1 MKKTMLIVINVIT
14 GLFVAFS
21 SIVGYLFSGIGEEST
36 NNVGL
41 LVWLLVWSVGVV
53 LQFKLNNKVIGLI
66 ITFIPVVYFIF
77 VYIAAVTM

>member
-21 SIVGYLFSGIGEEST
+21 SIVSYLFSGIGEEST

-41 LVWLLVWSVGVV
+41 LVWLLFWSVGVV

-77 VYIAAVTM
+77 VYITAVTM